1 MLLITGVDY
10 PGHLWKETAP
20 AVRKLLEQDPRFE
33 VRIIEDP
40 EFLAAPAVFDYD
52 VILLH
57 FKNYQPFRRAG
68 RFTTIS

>member
-1 MLLITGVDY
+1 MLLVTGVDY
-10 PGHLWKETAP
+10 PGHLSERDGPGRSQTPRAGP
-20 AVRKLLEQDPRFE
+20 AFE

-40 EFLAAPAVFDYD
+40 EFLASPAVFDYD

-57 FKNYQPFRRAG
+57 FKTTSPSAARG